1 MKIIFEE
8 KQKFNQWWLW
18 IILFIFPILSIIP
31 FNDESVNFYYILVG
45 FAIPLLF
52 YFLELRFFV
61 TTEGLFFQFF
71 PFHFKEQIIKIEE
84 IKKIQAM
91 KYNPLGDYGGW
102 GIKYGFKGKAY
113 NVRGNLG
120 VKIFLKDGTNILFG
134 SQQHKEFEQAL
145 KEMLKIENTKKPTEK
160 SAFKK

>member
-1 MKIIFEE
+1 MEIIFEE

-18 IILFIFPILSIIP
+18 VILFAFPLLSIIP
-31 FNDESVNFYYILVG
+31 FNNESANIYYILIG

-52 YFLELRFFV
+52 YFLELRIFV
-61 TTEGLFFQFF
+61 TNEGLFFKFF
-71 PFHFKEQIIKIEE
+71 PFHFKNHIIKIDE
-84 IKKIQAM
+84 IEKFQAL

-134 SQQHKEFEQAL
+134 SQKHKEFEKAL
-145 KEMLKIENTKKPTEK
+145 KEVQSLKT
-160 SAFKK
+160 